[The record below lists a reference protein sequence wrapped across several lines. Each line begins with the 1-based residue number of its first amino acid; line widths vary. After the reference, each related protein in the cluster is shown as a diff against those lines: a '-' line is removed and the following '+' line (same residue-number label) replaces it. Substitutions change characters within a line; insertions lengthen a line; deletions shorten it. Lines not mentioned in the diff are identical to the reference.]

1 MDGEQQNNQRHHET
15 PEAMIKR
22 VFAVARLLVNAAEN
36 AHMESQ
42 AAPEKPQKTQDRE
55 MDLSCR

>member
-15 PEAMIKR
+15 PEAMIKT

-36 AHMESQ
+36 AYMESQ